1 MAFGRRPLQ
10 DRRGFLFASLLGFA
24 GRLGLALSFAFGRLG
39 LNLLVALLCSIL
51 VLQLV
56 ESLHFQLICILGLLV
71 ALLWHWLPCSGKGSG
86 AGKANCAEV

>member
-1 MAFGRRPLQ
+1 MAFGCRPLQ

-56 ESLHFQLICILGLLV
+56 ESLHFQLILAKALEQAKPIVQKSELAPAGTLLQV
-71 ALLWHWLPCSGKGSG
+71 ERK
-86 AGKANCAEV
+86 